1 MLGFHVCFE
10 AFYKRIWTGR
20 KFPRP
25 KYNESV
31 VNVWH
36 DRDIEPRTYKNCPP
50 PQFACFICQS
60 DNRVPKDDSNFTEE
74 WLFKCPLKKL
84 RM

>member
-50 PQFACFICQS
+50 PPICLFYMSVRQS
-60 DNRVPKDDSNFTEE
+60 SSERRFKFYRRVAIQVST
-74 WLFKCPLKKL
+74 
-84 RM
+84 